1 MIVMVTHDVGE
12 ALLLATRIALLDG
25 GNLAG
30 IFSAREFLSA
40 QEPAAAAYVA
50 NFRMYEEAER
60 ANEPH

>member
-1 MIVMVTHDVGE
+1 
-12 ALLLATRIALLDG
+12 
-25 GNLAG
+25 
-30 IFSAREFLSA
+30 LSA